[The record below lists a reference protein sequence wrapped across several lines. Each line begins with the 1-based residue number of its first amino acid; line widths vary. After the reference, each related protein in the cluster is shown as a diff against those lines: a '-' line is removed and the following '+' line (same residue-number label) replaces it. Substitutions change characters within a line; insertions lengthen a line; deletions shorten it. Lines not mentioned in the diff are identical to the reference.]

1 MKVIS
6 IINLKGGVA
15 KTTTAVSMAEL
26 LAEGGTSGESGL
38 AAGFYYLTMTS
49 RATHPV
55 CLKCTAGKRK
65 PKRAG

>member
-26 LAEGGTSGESGL
+26 LAEGTSGESGL